1 MDNGKRSRGSISK
14 PDAVLDLAIKST
26 DKQDEGLLF
35 EAWTERIP
43 PRGTEVLMELVR

>member
-1 MDNGKRSRGSISK
+1 MDNGQRSRGSISK
-14 PDAVLDLAIKST
+14 PDAALELAIKST